1 MQLSKK
7 FEEFQDLDPIENF
20 PQRRISR
27 TMGYQNSKSIQE
39 EDEEQSSS
47 SMQQPKPK
55 FPKMNSSI
63 QQPCDLCGSDM
74 KVPTIYTN
82 MHSNKSFDKNP
93 FQQESKIKVV
103 ENNSGSRLIDVSVQ
117 EPQDS
122 LQSESIKSQ
131 LMDKNKSV
139 TLNSVHVKNIVN
151 KFVQRMKRNINWN
164 QLKDITLIDDL
175 AQIQPQLYKWFTISY
190 FSLTSL
196 IILTSSIFIPLHI
209 AEQTG
214 FEILT
219 YLIHCLSILQIVA
232 DIHFKRGP
240 FHLSE
245 GKFNNEYFDN
255 SKIILDISRLTSGVV
270 LIFSYQYDLKYLIV
284 PYIILQLIRQGER
297 FENIYTSTQ
306 LIIYILILW
315 IALIMTFAC
324 LLESD
329 EGIHYSISLA
339 ISILTHN
346 GTIYIEV
353 TTQNA
358 LLLQSFMII
367 SSITMIYTASTIFI
381 WIKPTIKLEEE
392 KEKHLASFLNG
403 IKDKKIE
410 YGLQCRCYSYLEYV
424 IDEDIIKTRDL
435 LAKKLSPG
443 LQEELQISIRSKM
456 VDKIKLFDKFTSS
469 LKQQLIYWF
478 DMAQYNPEENIVQ
491 EHQVEDFCLYYI
503 LKGKVKIQFQGYFQ
517 GKPKRT
523 FHTLSEGQTFGEF
536 SFVSGIPPYIS
547 INSQGLSTVLK
558 LRRSDFLEIIKTF
571 PQDNEIFCLFKDNCY
586 QNHNMFECHY
596 CKIKGHLLFECQYL
610 QYYPKRLNVIEKHIY
625 PHPQQRFKCERKHK
639 EPKALLML
647 FIVGERAKQYQQKL
661 SQEVMTSE
669 DFPMSSQLPYSE
681 SIYTFDINIYQIY
694 IDQTQQSASYLSK
707 TQSIHKYSPEHLS
720 DNPDSDG
727 DQLYEEQAI
736 DPVLNNQL
744 RKQQNKTTLRTAG
757 FPFMS
762 ETLGTKVNK
771 PMIENLHKEKLQVIT
786 EQSQSKQLDSLNSKQ
801 EDTNQLSKQS
811 SGSQAFAKKNH
822 LYTAARSMHTKLTF
836 RYQQQ
841 QSGQMEDQIQFQQQQ
856 QNSIRQT
863 SNRSNTYSNP
873 LSNNLSNN
881 PSSNSKANTK
891 SARVSPTQFQQ
902 PPPQKKKEDRASH
915 SDQSLSEQQ
924 RHTNRKKS
932 TKTGTKVSILNQ
944 MSQFQIINTP
954 ENHNYQYNDIVLN
967 RFEKMHLFKYYNPHN
982 NYDNV
987 IVRYNQQSVYR
998 MNKFHRLKKSKPIHY
1013 TIKCYVSSK
1022 IKKVK
1027 RILESQL

>member
-1 MQLSKK
+1 MQLTKK
-7 FEEFQDLDPIENF
+7 FEEFQDLDPIEHF

-47 SMQQPKPK
+47 SMLQPKPK
-55 FPKMNSSI
+55 LPIMNSQI
-63 QQPCDLCGSDM
+63 QQPCDFSGSDM
-74 KVPTIYTN
+74 KIPTIYTN
-82 MHSNKSFDKNP
+82 MHSNKSLDKNSL
-93 FQQESKIKVV
+93 QQESKIKVV
-103 ENNSGSRLIDVSVQ
+103 ENNSGSRFMDVSLLD
-117 EPQDS
+117 PQD
-122 LQSESIKSQ
+122 LQQSESVQSK
-131 LMDKNKSV
+131 LMNKNKQSS
-139 TLNSVHVKNIVN
+139 LNSFHVKNLVN
-151 KFVQRMKRNINWN
+151 KFVQRIKSKIQWS
-164 QLKDITLIDDL
+164 QLKDVTLIDDQ
-175 AQIQPQLYKWFTISY
+175 AQIQPQMYKWFTIFY
-190 FSLTSL
+190 FGLTSI
-196 IILTSSIFIPLHI
+196 IILISSIFIPLQI
-209 AEQTG
+209 AGEASYE
-214 FEILT
+214 FLT
-219 YLIHCLSILQIVA
+219 YLIHGLAILQIAA
-232 DIHFKRGP
+232 DLHFKRGP
-240 FHLSE
+240 FQIIE
-245 GKFNNEYFDN
+245 GKFNSEYIDN
-255 SKIILDISRLTSGVV
+255 SKMILDLGRLAAVV
-270 LIFSYQYDLKYLIV
+270 ILIFSYQYELKYVII
-284 PYIILQLIRQGER
+284 PYMVLQLIRQGER

-306 LIIYILILW
+306 LIIYIIILW
-315 IALIMTFAC
+315 VVLIMTFAC
-324 LLESD
+324 LLEQD
-329 EGIHYSISLA
+329 EGIHYSLSLA
-339 ISILTHN
+339 VSILTHN
-346 GTIYIEV
+346 GAISIEV
-353 TTQNA
+353 TPQNA
-358 LLLQSFMII
+358 VLLQSFMII
-367 SSITMIYTASTIFI
+367 SSITMIYTASNIFI
-381 WIKPTIKLEEE
+381 WIKPIIKLEEE
-392 KEKHLASFLNG
+392 KEKHLVSFLNG
-403 IKDKKIE
+403 IKDKNID

-443 LQEELQISIRSKM
+443 LQEELQVSIRSKM
-456 VDKIKLFDKFTSS
+456 VDKIKLFKRFSSS

-478 DMAQYNPEENIVQ
+478 EIAQYNPEENIIQ
-491 EHQVEDFCLYYI
+491 EHQIEDFCLYFI

-523 FHTLSEGQTFGEF
+523 FHILQEGQTFGEF

-625 PHPQQRFKCERKHK
+625 PHPQQRFKSERKHK
-639 EPKALLML
+639 EPKALSML
-647 FIVGERAKQYQQKL
+647 FVVGERAKQYQQKL

-681 SIYTFDINIYQIY
+681 N
-694 IDQTQQSASYLSK
+694 QTQQSPSYLSK
-707 TQSIHKYSPEHLS
+707 TQSVHKYSPDHLS

-727 DQLYEEQAI
+727 DQFYEDLAI
-736 DPVLNNQL
+736 DPVLNSQL

-762 ETLGTKVNK
+762 ETL
-771 PMIENLHKEKLQVIT
+771 ENLHKDKLQVIT

-902 PPPQKKKEDRASH
+902 PPPQKKKDERASH

-932 TKTGTKVSILNQ
+932 TKTGTKVSIMNQ

-954 ENHNYQYNDIVLN
+954 ENHNYQQTDIVFN
-967 RFEKMHLFKYYNPHN
+967 KFEKMHLFKYYNPHN

-987 IVRYNQQSVYR
+987 IVR

-1013 TIKCYVSSK
+1013 TIKCFVSSK
-1022 IKKVK
+1022 IKRVK
-1027 RILESQL
+1027 KILNSQV

>member
-7 FEEFQDLDPIENF
+7 FEEFQDLDPNEHF
-20 PQRRISR
+20 PQRRVSR
-27 TMGYQNSKSIQE
+27 TIGYQNSESIQE

-47 SMQQPKPK
+47 SMNLPQPKNS
-55 FPKMNSSI
+55 FMISSI
-63 QQPCDLCGSDM
+63 KQPVDFSGSDM

-82 MHSNKSFDKNP
+82 MHSNKNFDKNP
-93 FQQESKIKVV
+93 FKQDSKQRVD
-103 ENNSGSRLIDVSVQ
+103 NSGSVLIDVSVLD
-117 EPQDS
+117 PQDS
-122 LQSESIKSQ
+122 LQSESLQSE
-131 LMDKNKSV
+131 LMDKNNKSS
-139 TLNSVHVKNIVN
+139 TLNSFHVKNLVT
-151 KFVQRMKRNINWN
+151 KFVQKMKRNINWN
-164 QLKDITLIDDL
+164 QLKDITLIDD
-175 AQIQPQLYKWFTISY
+175 QTSIQPQLYKWFTISY
-190 FSLTSL
+190 FILTSL
-196 IILTSSIFIPLHI
+196 IILASSIFIPIHI
-209 AEQTG
+209 AKESG
-214 FEILT
+214 FEIPAYLT
-219 YLIHCLSILQIVA
+219 HCLAIIQIIA
-232 DIHFKRGP
+232 DIYFKRGP

-245 GKFNNEYFDN
+245 GKFNTEYVDQT
-255 SKIILDISRLTSGVV
+255 KLALDFSRLASAIV
-270 LIFSYQYDLKYLIV
+270 LIFPYQYELNYIII
-284 PYIILQLIRQGER
+284 PYIIMQLIRQAER
-297 FENIYTSTQ
+297 FENIYNSTQ

-315 IALIMTFAC
+315 VALIMTFAC

-329 EGIHYSISLA
+329 EGINYSITLA
-339 ISILTHN
+339 VSILTHN
-346 GTIYIEV
+346 GAISIDV
-353 TTQNA
+353 THSNA

-367 SSITMIYTASTIFI
+367 SSFTMIYTASAIFI
-381 WIKPTIKLEEE
+381 WIKPVMKLEEE

-403 IKDKKIE
+403 IKDKKID

-435 LAKKLSPG
+435 LSKKLSPG
-443 LQEELQISIRSKM
+443 LQEELQVSIRSKM
-456 VDKIKLFDKFTSS
+456 VDKIRLFDKFSSS

-478 DMAQYNPEENIVQ
+478 DIAQYNPEENIVQ
-491 EHQVEDFCLYYI
+491 EHQVEDFCLYFI

-523 FHTLSEGQTFGEF
+523 FHTLQEGQTFGEF
-536 SFVSGIPPYIS
+536 SFITGIPPYIS
-547 INSQGLSTVLK
+547 INSQGLTTVLK
-558 LRRSDFLEIIKTF
+558 LRRSDFLEIIKTY
-571 PQDNEIFCLFKDNCY
+571 PQDNEMFCLFKDNCY
-586 QNHNMFECHY
+586 QNHNMFECNY

-610 QYYPKRLNVIEKHIY
+610 QYYPKKINVIEKHIY
-625 PHPQQRFKCERKHK
+625 PHPQQRFKIERRNK

-647 FIVGERAKQYQQKL
+647 FVVGERAKQYQQKL

-681 SIYTFDINIYQIY
+681 SIYTLDINIYQIY

-707 TQSIHKYSPEHLS
+707 TQSVHKYSPEQLS
-720 DNPDSDG
+720 DNPDSEE
-727 DQLYEEQAI
+727 DQLYEELAI

-762 ETLGTKVNK
+762 ETL
-771 PMIENLHKEKLQVIT
+771 ENLHKEKLQVIT
-786 EQSQSKQLDSLNSKQ
+786 EQSQSKQFDSLNSKQ

-822 LYTAARSMHTKLTF
+822 LYSAARSMHAKLTF

-841 QSGQMEDQIQFQQQQ
+841 QSGQIDDQFQYQQQQQ

-902 PPPQKKKEDRASH
+902 PPPQKKKEERGSH

-954 ENHNYQYNDIVLN
+954 ENHHYQYNDIVFN

-982 NYDNV
+982 NYNNV
-987 IVRYNQQSVYR
+987 IIR
-998 MNKFHRLKKSKPIHY
+998 MNKFHRTKKSKPIHY
-1013 TIKCYVSSK
+1013 TIKCFVSSK
-1022 IKKVK
+1022 IRRVKK
-1027 RILESQL
+1027 ILDSQL

>member
-7 FEEFQDLDPIENF
+7 IEEFQDLDPTEHI
-20 PQRRISR
+20 PQRKISR
-27 TMGYQNSKSIQE
+27 TVGYQNSQSIQE

-47 SMQQPKPK
+47 SLQQQQRKLI
-55 FPKMNSSI
+55 FMNSPI
-63 QQPCDLCGSDM
+63 QQPCDISGSDM

-82 MHSNKSFDKNP
+82 IHSNKSFEKNS
-93 FQQESKIKVV
+93 FQKESKVKVI
-103 ENNSGSRLIDVSVQ
+103 ENNSASRLVD
-117 EPQDS
+117 
-122 LQSESIKSQ
+122 LQLQ
-131 LMDKNKSV
+131 LMDKSKSG
-139 TLNSVHVKNIVN
+139 TLNTQRVKNIVN
-151 KFVQRMKRNINWN
+151 RFVQRMRRKINWS
-164 QLKDITLIDDL
+164 QLRDITLIDDS
-175 AQIQPQLYKWFTISY
+175 AQIQPQMYRWFTISY
-190 FSLTSL
+190 FALTSA
-196 IILTSSIFIPLHI
+196 IILASSIIIPLQAAEEPGFDI
-209 AEQTG
+209 AAYIIHG
-214 FEILT
+214 F
-219 YLIHCLSILQIVA
+219 SIIQIAA
-232 DIHFKRGP
+232 DLHFKRGP

-245 GKFNNEYFDN
+245 GRFNTEYRDN
-255 SKIILDISRLTSGVV
+255 SKIVLDLSRLVSA
-270 LIFSYQYDLKYLIV
+270 LILVFSYQYRIKYIII
-284 PYIILQLIRQGER
+284 PFIILQLARQAER

-306 LIIYILILW
+306 LAIYILILW
-315 IALIMTFAC
+315 VALIMTFAC

-329 EGIHYSISLA
+329 EGIHYSLSLA

-346 GTIYIEV
+346 GAITIDV
-353 TTQNA
+353 TPSNA
-358 LLLQSFMII
+358 TLLQIFMIV
-367 SSITMIYTASTIFI
+367 SSFNMIYTASVIFI
-381 WIKPTIKLEEE
+381 WIKPSKKLEEE
-392 KEKHLASFLNG
+392 KEKHLAAFLNG
-403 IKDKKIE
+403 IKDKSLD

-456 VDKIKLFDKFTSS
+456 VDKIKLFNKFSSS

-491 EHQVEDFCLYYI
+491 EHQVEDFCLYFI

-547 INSQGLSTVLK
+547 INSQSLTTVLK
-558 LRRSDFLEIIKTF
+558 LRRSDFMEIIKTF
-571 PQDNEIFCLFKDNCY
+571 PHDNEIFCLFKDNCN
-586 QNHNMFECHY
+586 QNHNTFECHY
-596 CKIKGHLLFECQYL
+596 CKTKGHLLFECQYL
-610 QYYPKRLNVIEKHIY
+610 QYYPKKINIIEKHIY
-625 PHPQQRFKCERKHK
+625 PHTQARFKIERKNK

-647 FIVGERAKQYQQKL
+647 FVVGERAKQYQQKL

-681 SIYTFDINIYQIY
+681 N
-694 IDQTQQSASYLSK
+694 QTQRSASYLSK
-707 TQSIHKYSPEHLS
+707 TQSVHKQSPEIS
-720 DNPDSDG
+720 DNQDSEG
-727 DQLYEEQAI
+727 DQLYEDLGI
-736 DPVLNNQL
+736 DPAFNNQL

-762 ETLGTKVNK
+762 ETL
-771 PMIENLHKEKLQVIT
+771 ENLHKEKLQVIT
-786 EQSQSKQLDSLNSKQ
+786 EQSQSKQLETLNSKQ

-822 LYTAARSMHTKLTF
+822 LYAAARSMHTKLTF

-841 QSGQMEDQIQFQQQQ
+841 QSGQMDDQVQFQQQQ

-881 PSSNSKANTK
+881 PSSNSKVNTK

-902 PPPQKKKEDRASH
+902 PPPQKKKEDRGSY

-954 ENHNYQYNDIVLN
+954 ENHHYQYNDIVFN

-987 IVRYNQQSVYR
+987 IIRI
-998 MNKFHRLKKSKPIHY
+998 NKFHRTKKVKPIHY
-1013 TIKCYVSSK
+1013 TIKCFVSSK

-1027 RILESQL
+1027 KILHSQL